1 MLEREAQES
10 AAAHQALIQVCI
22 SALLTLPLLVGML
35 SMAGLLHWHLPAWL
49 ELVLATPVQFWI
61 GARFYRGAW
70 LALRNRA
77 ANMDVLVA
85 TGTSAAYF
93 YSLYL
98 LLTLGLPPAASK
110 LTSRRAP
117 SSSP

>member
-1 MLEREAQES
+1 LF
-10 AAAHQALIQVCI
+10 
-22 SALLTLPLLVGML
+22 P
-35 SMAGLLHWHLPAWL
+35 WHLPAWL

-70 LALRNRA
+70 LAIKNRS

-98 LLTLGLPPAASK
+98 LLTWGWPPAASSI
-110 LTSRRAP
+110 SRRAP
-117 SSSP
+117 SSLP